1 MPSRLGL
8 AMMTAVALA
17 GGGCIDWLEVDDGEP
32 EYTLPVGEPLVLPS
46 EPALLDAPG
55 PLVPRTPGLR
65 VPLAGYWTRV
75 RLDAHDLLFPFSWVS
90 LTSASRGSTAE
101 CQVVGATGAPS
112 RQCNSAVLLRLEG
125 STAQGEDPSEIG
137 AQGVIGFRAVIPI
150 TLPPGTDASVI
161 RDGFELPEKALASA
175 TMALRTSSQDLWLI
189 TPTRLRFER
198 VAHGIITGSLEG
210 EARRGAKG
218 QRVRKFAAA
227 FIALRAPD
235 DDADAQPQDGFVPPD
250 MGGPG
255 SPGN

>member
-1 MPSRLGL
+1 MSSRPGL
-8 AMMTAVALA
+8 VLMAVAAL
-17 GGGCIDWLEVDDGEP
+17 GSGGCIDWLEVDDGEP
-32 EYTLPVGEPLVLPS
+32 EYQLPIGEPLVLPS

-90 LTSASRGSTAE
+90 LTSASHGSSAD
-101 CQVVGATGAPS
+101 CQVVGAAGVPS
-112 RQCNSAVLLRLEG
+112 RVCNSAVLLRLKG
-125 STAQGEDPSEIG
+125 STAHGDDPTEIG
-137 AQGVIGFRAVIPI
+137 AQGVTGFRAVIPI

-175 TMALRTSSQDLWLI
+175 TMALRTSAQDLWLI

-198 VAHGIITGSLEG
+198 VAPGIITGSLEG

-218 QRVRKFAAA
+218 QRVRRFAAA

-235 DDADAQPQDGFVPPD
+235 EGSDFVPQDTFVPPD

-255 SPGN
+255 APGN

>member
-1 MPSRLGL
+1 MVSRLGL
-8 AMMTAVALA
+8 CFVVAAAVMS
-17 GGGCIDWLEVDDGEP
+17 GGCIDWLEVDDGEP
-32 EYTLPVGEPLVLPS
+32 EYTLPVGEPLVLPT

-90 LTSASRGSTAE
+90 LTSANRGSTAE
-101 CQVVGATGAPS
+101 CQTVGATGAPS
-112 RQCNSAVLLRLEG
+112 RQCTAAVLLRLEG

-137 AQGVIGFRAVIPI
+137 AQGVTGFRAVIPI
-150 TLPPGTDASVI
+150 TLPPGTDVSVI
-161 RDGFELPEKALASA
+161 RDGFELSEKALASA

-235 DDADAQPQDGFVPPD
+235 EDTDVLPQDGFVPPD

-255 SPGN
+255 APDR